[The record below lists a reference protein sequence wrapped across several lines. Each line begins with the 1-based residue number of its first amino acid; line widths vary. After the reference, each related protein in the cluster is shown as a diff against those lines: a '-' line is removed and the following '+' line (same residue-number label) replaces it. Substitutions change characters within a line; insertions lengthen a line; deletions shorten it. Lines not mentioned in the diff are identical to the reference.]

1 MEIGRKRSPPHKNLG
16 NNCLHWARETMI
28 VLMSSSVILF
38 VFLCGGLGRSRGLR
52 EKIVALG
59 FGGRFGVHEP

>member
-1 MEIGRKRSPPHKNLG
+1 
-16 NNCLHWARETMI
+16 MI